1 MNGGDEI
8 LKLNYDLIKRVA
20 HGEREALDEILHIY
34 EPYHNT
40 LVIENIVGADGKIYS
55 RIDEDKKVMIQMHL
69 VNAIQKKWRKLI

>member
-8 LKLNYDLIKRVA
+8 HKLNYDLIKRAA
-20 HGEREALDEILHIY
+20 HGEREALDEILRIY

-40 LVIENIVGADGKIYS
+40 LVSENIVGADGKIYS
-55 RIDEDKKVMIQMHL
+55 RVDEDKKVMIQMHL